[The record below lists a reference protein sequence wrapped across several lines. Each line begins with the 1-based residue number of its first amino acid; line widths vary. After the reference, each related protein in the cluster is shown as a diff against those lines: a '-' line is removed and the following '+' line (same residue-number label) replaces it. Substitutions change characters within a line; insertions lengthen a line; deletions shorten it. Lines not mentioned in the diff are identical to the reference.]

1 MGVSVRVH
9 SDLHLHS
16 PCPQCGYATRYKQ
29 WPITCACSNAQRQKI
44 RTTPAPH
51 VVEIWA
57 EQERKNAELHQI
69 NHRHIGPL
77 RTAERYAA
85 GGPGLHGADNSKG
98 TDCRIARR
106 GLAWSFAQA

>member
-1 MGVSVRVH
+1 MGVSVRGH

-85 GGPGLHGADNSKG
+85 GRPGAL
-98 TDCRIARR
+98 RR
-106 GLAWSFAQA
+106 GPCDANPHSPGT

>member
-1 MGVSVRVH
+1 MGVSVRGH

-29 WPITCACSNAQRQKI
+29 WPITCGRSNAQRQRI

-57 EQERKNAELHQI
+57 EQEAKNAELYKIDHS
-69 NHRHIGPL
+69 HIPL
-77 RTAERYAA
+77 LRIADRYANGRSGLRGA
-85 GGPGLHGADNSKG
+85 GPSNAIR
-98 TDCRIARR
+98 CPR
-106 GLAWSFAQA
+106 

>member
-1 MGVSVRVH
+1 MGVSVRGL

-44 RTTPAPH
+44 QQIPAPH

-69 NHRHIGPL
+69 NHSHIGPL
-77 RTAERYAA
+77 RITSPYEDGRHRD
-85 GGPGLHGADNSKG
+85 L
-98 TDCRIARR
+98 
-106 GLAWSFAQA
+106 

>member
-1 MGVSVRVH
+1 MAVSIRGH

-44 RTTPAPH
+44 RTTLAAH

-57 EQERKNAELHQI
+57 EQERKNAELHQVDHSHI
-69 NHRHIGPL
+69 PLLRIGDRH
-77 RTAERYAA
+77 AA
-85 GGPGLHGADNSKG
+85 GRPRAS
-98 TDCRIARR
+98 RPEP
-106 GLAWSFAQA
+106 